1 MQTMTLSV
9 DGQNVHAATGGR
21 AHQAGFPLAVLVHGA
36 GMDHTVWALQSRW
49 LAFNGMNVLS
59 LDLPGHGQS
68 AGEPLASIDAGA
80 GFLAGVLEA
89 VGAEHAAVIGHSMG
103 ALIALEFA
111 ARHPGKLSH
120 LCLLG
125 AALSM
130 PVHPTLLA
138 AAAANS
144 HEAIDMVNLW
154 GFGARAGIGQHASPG
169 LWMVGVGERILER
182 ARPGVLHTDLA
193 ACNAY
198 TNGPAAA
205 AAVRAPTLLIAGE
218 RDQMTPLKG
227 ARALAAAIPGARLS
241 VLAGSGHMMTAE
253 RPDALVT
260 EFGQFLPVSRARTRE
275 ATA

>member
-1 MQTMTLSV
+1 MQTMTLDV
-9 DGQNVHAATGGR
+9 DGQKIHAATGGR
-21 AHQAGFPLAVLVHGA
+21 GHQARSPLAVLVHGA

-49 LAFNGMNVLS
+49 LAFNGLNVLS

-68 AGEPLASIDAGA
+68 AGAPLASIDAGA

-89 VGAEHAAVIGHSMG
+89 VGAERAAVIGHSMG

-144 HEAIDMVNLW
+144 HAAIDMVNLW
-154 GFGARAGIGQHASPG
+154 GFGARAGLGQHASPG
-169 LWMVGVGERILER
+169 LWMVGVGARILER

-198 TNGPAAA
+198 ANGPTSA
-205 AAVRAPTLLIAGE
+205 AAVSAPTLLIAGE

-241 VLAGSGHMMTAE
+241 VLDGSGHMMMAE

-275 ATA
+275 VTA